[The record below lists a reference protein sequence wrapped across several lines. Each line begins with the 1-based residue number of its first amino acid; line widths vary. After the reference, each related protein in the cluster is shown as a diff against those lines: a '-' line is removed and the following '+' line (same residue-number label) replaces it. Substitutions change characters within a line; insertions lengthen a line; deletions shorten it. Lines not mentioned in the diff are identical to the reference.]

1 MIEQTN
7 TRRVKDFGGESQKM
21 TRIFFR
27 NFPMLKIMRNTFA
40 IGILILLTYVPL
52 KMGGDTSIVDTE
64 FGMPSQKA
72 EIAWVNSMYDS
83 MTEEERLGQ
92 LIVVRA
98 YSNKDEGHARTVEN
112 LITKYH
118 VGGMTFF
125 QGTPEKQAELTNRYQ
140 KLATKVPLMISID
153 AEWGLGMRMKATTM
167 SFPRQLTLGAIQDNR
182 LVYEFGVEIARQCR
196 RIGIHVNFAPVVDV
210 NNNPN
215 NPVINDRSFGEDRYN
230 VAAKSYMYMKGM
242 QDNLLMACAKHFP
255 GHGDTDVD
263 SHYGLPIINHDLARL
278 DSIEL
283 YPFKV
288 LSQHG
293 VGSMMI
299 AHLNIP
305 AYDDRSKMP
314 SSLSHNIVT
323 DLLRNDLG
331 YNGLI
336 FTDGLEMA
344 GARKAY
350 KGGEVEVQALIA
362 GNDVLLLPQ
371 SVSDAVTA
379 VKKALRE
386 GRLAQDEFEMKV
398 KKVLSA
404 KYRVGLTAPQ
414 QVDLNNIREDLND
427 YTARA
432 LNRKLIEN
440 AMTAVRNKDAVL
452 PLNTLGNYGSIS
464 IGRGYRTTFQKS
476 LDLFAKMSHYDTN
489 NDVGSSER
497 SSLVRK
503 LKDKEAVII
512 SFQDL
517 NKSSKSHY
525 GIRSS
530 ALLLIKELQKHT
542 KVIIVNFGSPY
553 ALIHFDNVDWLVE
566 AYEENEVTQ
575 EVAASAIFGATR
587 MTGRLPV
594 TASRNAKFGDGTNT
608 ASVEIMNEVLPERVG
623 LDASKLTKIDE
634 IAEEAIRVG
643 ATPSV
648 QVLVAKNGK
657 IAYQKAYGYHT
668 YDKSET
674 AQKDDIYDLASVTK
688 VCATTISMM
697 KLVEEGQVDL
707 DEQIST
713 YIPELRGT
721 NKEKLVVRDVMAHH
735 ARLKAWIP
743 FYKETLVEKRP
754 SSSLYS
760 TTKKEGFSI
769 PITDRWYLKDN
780 YVDEIWEQI
789 IESPLNKYRGYK
801 YSDLGFYIC
810 AKIVENVSGQTLDK
824 YATENFY
831 RPLGLQTAG
840 FNPLDRFDTY
850 RIPPTEEDKYYRM
863 QKVQGYVHDMG
874 AAMLGGVSGHAGLFA
889 DAKDVAIIMQMLVN
903 GGNYAGKQYLKP
915 ETVAEFTTRYKGSTR
930 RGLGF
935 DMKELSSKRSQNV
948 SKLAPNNTFGHLGFT
963 GIATWADPDND
974 LVYVFLSNRT
984 YPTMDNSKLYKLD
997 FRPKIQTAIYEAFI
1011 K

>member
-7 TRRVKDFGGESQKM
+7 TSRVKDFGGESTNM
-21 TRIFFR
+21 IRTFLR
-27 NFPMLKIMRNTFA
+27 NFPMLKIMKNTFA
-40 IGILILLTYVPL
+40 IAILILLTYVPL
-52 KMGGDTSIVDTE
+52 KMGGDVSMADKE
-64 FGMPSQKA
+64 YGLPSKRA
-72 EIAWVNSMYDS
+72 EVAWVNTMYDS

-125 QGTPEKQAELTNRYQ
+125 QGTPDKQAELTNRYQ

-153 AEWGLGMRMKATTM
+153 AEWGLGMRMKETTM

-182 LVYEFGVEIARQCR
+182 LVYEFGAEMARQCR
-196 RIGIHVNFAPVVDV
+196 RIGVHVNFAPVVDV

-242 QDNLLMACAKHFP
+242 QDNMLMACAKHFP

-263 SHYGLPIINHDLARL
+263 SHYDLPIINHNLARL

-331 YNGLI
+331 YRGLI

-371 SVSDAVTA
+371 SVADATKSI
-379 VKKALRE
+379 KKALDE
-386 GRLAQDEFEMKV
+386 GRLDKDEFEIKV
-398 KKVLSA
+398 KKVLAA
-404 KYRVGLTAPQ
+404 KYRLGLTSPQ
-414 QVDLNNIREDLND
+414 EIDLNNIRENLND
-427 YTARA
+427 YTAKA

-440 AMTAVRNKDAVL
+440 AMTAVRNKDGVL
-452 PLNTLGNYGSIS
+452 PLGTMGNYGSIS
-464 IGRGYRTTFQKS
+464 IGRGYRTDFQKS
-476 LDLFAKMSHYDTN
+476 LDLFTKMSHYHTN

-497 SSLVRK
+497 SSLVSN
-503 LKDKEAVII
+503 LKDKDAVII

-517 NKSSKSHY
+517 NKSAKSRY

-530 ALLLIKELQKHT
+530 ALSLIKDLQKHT
-542 KVIIVNFGSPY
+542 KVIVVVFGSPY
-553 ALIHFDNVDWLVE
+553 ALEQFDDVDWLIE
-566 AYEENEVTQ
+566 AYEENDVTQ
-575 EVAASAIFGATR
+575 EVAAGSIFGATR

-594 TASRNAKFGDGTNT
+594 TASRYAKFGDGTNT
-608 ASVEIMNEVLPERVG
+608 ASVEIMNEVAPEKLG
-623 LDASKLTKIDE
+623 FDASKLAEIDK
-634 IAEEAIRVG
+634 IAEEAIRIG
-643 ATPSV
+643 ATPSI
-648 QVLVAKNGK
+648 QVLVARNGK

-668 YDKSET
+668 YDKNEP

-688 VCATTISMM
+688 ICATTISMM
-697 KLVEEGQVDL
+697 KLVEDGKVDL
-707 DEQIST
+707 DETIGT
-713 YIPELRGT
+713 YIPEVRGT
-721 NKEKLVVRDVMAHH
+721 NKEKLIVRDVMAHH
-735 ARLKAWIP
+735 AGLKAWIP
-743 FYKETLVEKRP
+743 FYKATLVQNRP

-760 TTKKEGFSI
+760 TTEKEGFSI
-769 PITDRWYLKDN
+769 PITDHWYLKDN
-780 YVDEIWEQI
+780 YVDEIWDQI
-789 IESPLNKYRGYK
+789 IKSPISGSKSYR

-810 AKIVENVSGQTLDK
+810 AKIVENVSGQTLDQ
-824 YATENFY
+824 YVSETFY
-831 RPLGLQTAG
+831 QPLGLQTAG
-840 FNPLDRFDTY
+840 FNPLNRFETY

-863 QKVQGYVHDMG
+863 EKVQGYVHDMG
-874 AAMLGGVSGHAGLFA
+874 AAMLGGVSGHAGLFS
-889 DAKDVAIIMQMLVN
+889 DAKDVAIIMQMLMN

-915 ETVAEFTTRYKGSTR
+915 ETVDQFTTRYKGSTR

-935 DMKELSSKRSQNV
+935 DMKEMSSKRSQNV
-948 SKLAPNNTFGHLGFT
+948 SKLASNNTFGHLGFT
-963 GIATWADPDND
+963 GICTWADPDND
-974 LVYVFLSNRT
+974 LVYIFLSNRT
-984 YPTMDNSKLYKLD
+984 YPTMNNNKLHKLN
-997 FRPKIQTAIYEAFI
+997 FRPRIQTAIYEALI